1 MSLQVWL
8 PLNGNLNNNGVGNPT
23 ITNNGAVV
31 NSSGKLG
38 KCYQFANS
46 IYITNLSNLTTAD
59 LTICF
64 WCKTTSTAS
73 WQLIVGIDNSSL
85 SQIHGIY
92 VADSGRLKFEY
103 NPSINIYTNPTTW
116 HHVAFVIKSGKSIG
130 YLDGSKISESTE
142 SVTTSVI
149 GRLRLGMNTAIY
161 MNDFRVYNECL
172 STKEIKEISKGLCL
186 HYKLDGNYFG
196 NPNILTNSMSEVTGT
211 YSSGSYIDFKS
222 WGGITVS
229 ANEVYTL
236 SFDAKSTVDG
246 QSLTT
251 YFYNNSSGIVQV
263 ASSKTNQGKTSTS
276 ADGYNTYTLS
286 TNYKRYW
293 CTFTFNSTSTSASK
307 TVLFRL
313 FSGNATIKNVKLEK
327 GGCDTPWVPNSS
339 DSVYTTLGYNKSAS
353 TEYDCSGFGNN
364 GTRTSVNVSNNS
376 LRNTY
381 CDMLSSSSSISFISP
396 VQNGATLTEMT
407 TSIWFNTTT
416 LNSTAPNLICMGDND
431 FWRFRLA
438 SATAIW
444 FYIRVGSTQC
454 GATFSCKTLTDG
466 KWHNC
471 AVTFKSGYVYVY
483 IDGDLIGSADF
494 SSTATYVTCA
504 YTNSYIG
511 AYGSTYERFIGKVSD
526 ARIYMTALSANDI
539 KELYNAPISI
549 TKSGSLMC
557 SELVEI
563 E

>member
-59 LTICF
+59 LTISF

-263 ASSKTNQGKTSTS
+263 ASSKTNQGKTSSS

-339 DSVYTTLGYNKSAS
+339 DSVYTALGYNKSAS

-416 LNSTAPNLICMGDND
+416 LNSTAPNLICMGDNY

-438 SATAIW
+438 SATSMWI
-444 FYIRVGSTQC
+444 YIRVGSTQC

-466 KWHNC
+466 KWHHC
-471 AVTFKSGYVYVY
+471 AVTFKSGFAYVY

-504 YTNSYIG
+504 STSSYIG

-526 ARIYMTALSANDI
+526 ARIYMSALSANDI

-549 TKSGSLMC
+549 TKSGALMC

>member
-59 LTICF
+59 LTISF

-142 SVTTSVI
+142 SVTTSAI

-339 DSVYTTLGYNKSAS
+339 DSVYTALGYNKSAS

-416 LNSTAPNLICMGDND
+416 LNSTAPNLICMGDNY

-438 SATAIW
+438 SATSMWI
-444 FYIRVGSTQC
+444 YIRVGSTQC

-471 AVTFKSGYVYVY
+471 AVTFKSGFAYVY

-504 YTNSYIG
+504 STSSYIG
-511 AYGSTYERFIGKVSD
+511 AYGETNERFIGKVSD
-526 ARIYMTALSANDI
+526 ARIYMSALSANDI

-549 TKSGSLMC
+549 TKSGALMC